1 MKTLKEKWQLYLFFA
16 LAVALLCE
24 GCLATLRPP
33 RPEITYGEFPIRVTC
48 EVNGEEIIVED
59 TVICE
64 FDGYSWTGGGVY
76 RQWKSSLASG
86 REEILLLAIDESTE
100 LSCTGDTPEYYMDDL
115 ESVNRTREGYEKLR
129 ENLFEGYFISLRKK
143 TDNGYVSNGLSA
155 KEALEKYGFRVISVE
170 YSEPIEN
177 TFPEHR
183 PLPF

>member
-64 FDGYSWTGGGVY
+64 FDGYYGAGVTMR
-76 RQWKSSLASG
+76 RQWSERLASG
-86 REEILLLAIDESTE
+86 DKEILLLKIDESTA
-100 LSCTGDTPEYYMDDL
+100 LRCWGGSAEYYLGEEELYYM
-115 ESVNRTREGYEKLR
+115 SREAYEKRRDEEFESSFIGLY
-129 ENLFEGYFISLRKK
+129 ENTE
-143 TDNGYVSNGLSA
+143 TGLEYRPMSA
-155 KEALEKYGFRVISVE
+155 NEALEQYGFRVISVE